1 MFIDVLGMPIRTF
14 HKQPTQALL
23 DLCQV
28 LLLQVLE
35 EVRFLRREKQD
46 FSLRRTS
53 EKLESASAAQMTL
66 ALANKIK

>member
-1 MFIDVLGMPIRTF
+1 MPIRTF
-14 HKQPTQALL
+14 HKQPTQVLL

-35 EVRFLRREKQD
+35 EVRFLPREKQD

-53 EKLESASAAQMTL
+53 EKLESASAAQT
-66 ALANKIK
+66 LANKIK

>member
-1 MFIDVLGMPIRTF
+1 MFIDVLRMPIRTS
-14 HKQPTQALL
+14 HKQPTQVLL

-66 ALANKIK
+66 ANKIK